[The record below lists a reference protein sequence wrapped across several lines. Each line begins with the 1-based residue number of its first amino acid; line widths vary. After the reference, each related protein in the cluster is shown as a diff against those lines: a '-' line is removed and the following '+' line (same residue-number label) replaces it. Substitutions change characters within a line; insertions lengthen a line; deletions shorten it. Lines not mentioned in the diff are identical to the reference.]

1 MTLVDDTTAAP
12 AMSVSTR
19 YEAMSPYG
27 ILGAV
32 GWSLIALL
40 LGGIAMV
47 AAVGAGFFLQHS
59 EVVSRGMEGFQSL
72 TQLDQMVLSLYGM
85 LALQVSVFLVALV
98 AASRRGYRAKDVLA
112 LRPPRSGWAFVW
124 GPLLIL
130 AVALAVG
137 NVLYYVMPDD
147 TMQDM
152 QMWLPLVNS
161 EHWWLVFIVAAIGAP
176 LSEEIWFRGFLLPS
190 FAQTFAGARPGRA
203 SERMPIGAPLPLLLA
218 AATTAFLFALAH
230 VYSLQGA
237 ITVLAL
243 GLTLSFIVLRS
254 GSLWAS
260 IVSHGI
266 YNLAVF
272 SYVKWLMP
280 IAEAA
285 ASGQAT

>member
-1 MTLVDDTTAAP
+1 MTLVDDTRTAP
-12 AMSVSTR
+12 AMAASGR
-19 YEAMSPYG
+19 YEAAAPYG
-27 ILGAV
+27 VLGAI
-32 GWSLIALL
+32 GWTLLTLLIAA
-40 LGGIAMV
+40 IAFITAMV
-47 AAVGAGFFLQHS
+47 AAVVVLHS
-59 EVVSRGMEGFQSL
+59 DLLSSGIDGLQSL
-72 TQLDQMVLSLYGM
+72 PSLEQSVLGLYGM
-85 LALQVSVFLVALV
+85 LAMQLAVVGMSFV
-98 AASRRGYRAKDVLA
+98 AASRRGYRASDVLA
-112 LRPPRSGWAFVW
+112 LRPPRSGWAYIW

-137 NVLYYVMPDD
+137 NVLYFFLPDD

-161 EHWWLVFIVAAIGAP
+161 EYWWLVFIVAAVGAP

-203 SERMPIGAPLPLLLA
+203 SEREPIGATLPILFA
-218 AATTAFLFALAH
+218 AVTTAFLFALAH

-243 GLTLSFIVLRS
+243 GLTLSFIVWRS

-280 IAEAA
+280 IAETAA
-285 ASGQAT
+285 TGQAT

>member
-1 MTLVDDTTAAP
+1 MTMVDDTATAP
-12 AMSVSTR
+12 AMSVSGR

-27 ILGAV
+27 ILGAISWTV
-32 GWSLIALL
+32 LALL
-40 LGGIAMV
+40 VATILFIAAMV
-47 AAVGAGFFLQHS
+47 VAVVVFHPDLLTSGIEGLQALT
-59 EVVSRGMEGFQSL
+59 EIEQS
-72 TQLDQMVLSLYGM
+72 VLGLYGM
-85 LALQVSVFLVALV
+85 LGMQVAVVGMALV
-98 AASRRGYRAKDVLA
+98 AASRRGYRASDVLA
-112 LRPPRSGWAFVW
+112 LRPPRSAWAYVW

-137 NVLYYVMPDD
+137 NVLYFFMPDD

-161 EHWWLVFIVAAIGAP
+161 EHWWLVFVVAAVGAP

-203 SERMPIGAPLPLLLA
+203 SERVPVTATLPILLA

-243 GLTLSFIVLRS
+243 GLTLSFIVWRS

-260 IVSHGI
+260 IFSHGI